1 MDMLQINVEGWP
13 EELVD
18 TLKSYAEQVSTKFQ
32 RKGEVPRLAQGP
44 MELPKWP
51 GIASVP
57 PEALR
62 REELY
67 RDDER
72 E

>member
-1 MDMLQINVEGWP
+1 MNRLQINVEGWP
-13 EELVD
+13 KELVD
-18 TLKSYAEQVSTKFQ
+18 TLRSYAEQVSTKLQ
-32 RKGEVPRLAQGP
+32 ENGEAPRLPKAP
-44 MELPKWP
+44 RDLPKWP

-57 PEALR
+57 PEKLR

-67 RDDER
+67 RDGR